1 MASFYLSRLA
11 EVDLL
16 NIGDYTLRAWGVDQA
31 IRYLDALSA
40 CCERLAANPAMG
52 RPCDAVRP
60 GLRRIEHAKHFLFY
74 RTQSGGILVSRILH
88 ERMLPERQDFED
100 EDSHETQ

>member
-1 MASFYLSRLA
+1 M
-11 EVDLL
+11 
-16 NIGDYTLRAWGVDQA
+16 
-31 IRYLDALSA
+31 
-40 CCERLAANPAMG
+40 
-52 RPCDAVRP
+52 
-60 GLRRIEHAKHFLFY
+60 EHAKHFLFY